1 MRAGDD
7 IFWEINRKVVST
19 KGMLEEEYHA
29 PTCRLGC
36 RYDNAFCRQRENTYR
51 ARGKAITISL
61 ARKILKMSRC
71 PCQFPGHGWL

>member
-36 RYDNAFCRQRENTYR
+36 RYDNAFWGKHLQSSGQNDNYLLGTKDIENVTLSLP
-51 ARGKAITISL
+51 ISG
-61 ARKILKMSRC
+61 AWMAMR
-71 PCQFPGHGWL
+71 F